1 MVINYFIIISV
12 LRLHVYNI
20 IIMFIAEQGLRVH
33 GVLECVLDVM
43 SVCV

>member
-12 LRLHVYNI
+12 LRLHVYN